1 MNLWRR
7 ADDARNDVEVA
18 DALVEEL
25 SDLRDVRTP
34 AALVASVMGRVTARP
49 RPSLWA
55 WLHRP
60 LRIVLRVSPIG
71 MVSLAAAGTALAAV
85 LVVTPRQQPPI
96 PMSIGAGAA
105 PLAATVA
112 ASRAETPSTVLVR
125 FTLRQGG
132 ARRVAV
138 AGSFNG
144 WNAAETVLR
153 AAGDGSLFTA
163 TVALPRGEH
172 EYMFVIDGRF
182 VTDPDASDYRP
193 DGFGNQNAVL
203 RL

>member
-7 ADDARNDVEVA
+7 ADESATSVEVA

-25 SDLRDVRTP
+25 SDLRDVHTP
-34 AALVASVMGRVTARP
+34 VALVASVMGRVTARP
-49 RPSLWA
+49 TPSLWA

-60 LRIVLRVSPIG
+60 LRIVLRMSPIG
-71 MVSLAAAGTALAAV
+71 MVSLAATGMALAAV
-85 LVVTPRQQPPI
+85 LLVTPRQQHPI
-96 PMSIGAGAA
+96 PMSISSGAI
-105 PLAATVA
+105 PLAAPVA

-125 FTLRQGG
+125 FTLRDGK

-138 AGSFNG
+138 AGSFNS
-144 WNAAETVLR
+144 WNATETVLR
-153 AAGDGSLFTA
+153 AAADGSLFTA

-172 EYMFVIDGRF
+172 EYMFVVDGRF
-182 VTDPDASDYRP
+182 VTDPDAGDYRP